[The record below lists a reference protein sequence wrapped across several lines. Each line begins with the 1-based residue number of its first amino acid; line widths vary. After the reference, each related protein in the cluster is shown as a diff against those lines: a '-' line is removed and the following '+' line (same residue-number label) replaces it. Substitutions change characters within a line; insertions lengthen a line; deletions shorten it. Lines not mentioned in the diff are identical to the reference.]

1 MVVGHIKVQCGGLF
15 DTCEGDGHIVVV
27 GLQRDPVDGGPAG
40 EDQEG
45 LWDDARLHVTQQLQA
60 DGAAALGGTGGVE
73 AQMAAP
79 SIAICTG
86 VGSCEANTQL

>member
-45 LWDDARLHVTQQLQA
+45 LGDDARLHVTQQLQA

>member
-1 MVVGHIKVQCGGLF
+1 MVVGHIKVQCRGLF
-15 DTCEGDGHIVVV
+15 DTCERDGHIVVV
-27 GLQRDPVDGGPAG
+27 RLQRDPVDGGSAG

-45 LWDDARLHVTQQLQA
+45 LRDNARLHVTQQLQA
-60 DGAAALGGTGGVE
+60 DGAAALGGMRGVE